1 MERDVNRVAL
11 VVDGGNSKTDLALIG
26 ADGRVLAAV
35 RGPGSSPQRV
45 GVAGSIEVLE
55 ALRDDALER
64 AALDGAGEVADV
76 AEVLMAGAD
85 LPEEERALHDALAE
99 RNWVGKVA
107 VANDT
112 YAVLRTGT
120 DRGWGVAVVC
130 GAGVNCVGVAPDGRE
145 ARFLALGAISGDWGG
160 GEDLGL
166 AGLGAAA
173 RSADG
178 RGSRTTLERRVPDH
192 FGLTTPAEVAEAIHC
207 RRLPQRRVVEL
218 APVVLAE
225 AEADPVARELVD
237 RLADEIVAMARVAM
251 SELDLL
257 DEQVE
262 VLLGGGLF
270 RSDHGGLAS
279 AVAGQVEAIAPRA
292 DVRVIDSPPVVGAAL
307 LALDQLGADADARA
321 RVRRELDAAMADL
334 GDGPAGA
341 GTVAM
346 APDLEVDGD
355 G

>member
-1 MERDVNRVAL
+1 MNRVAL

-35 RGPGSSPQRV
+35 RGPGSSPQRL
-45 GVAGSIEVLE
+45 GVAGCVEVLE
-55 ALRDDALER
+55 GLRDDALER

-76 AEVLMAGAD
+76 VEVLMAGAD
-85 LPEEERALHDALAE
+85 LPEEERALHDALTD
-99 RNWVGKVA
+99 RNWVGGVA

-166 AGLGAAA
+166 AGLSAAA

-178 RGSRTTLERRVPDH
+178 RGAKTTLERRVPDH
-192 FGLTTPAEVAEAIHC
+192 FDLGTPAEVAEAIHC
-207 RRLPQRRVVEL
+207 GRLPQRRVVEL

-225 AEADPVARELVD
+225 ADGDPVARDLVD
-237 RLADEIVAMARVAM
+237 RLADEVVAMARVAM
-251 SELDLL
+251 SELGLL
-257 DEQVE
+257 DEPVE
-262 VLLGGGLF
+262 VVLGGGLF
-270 RSDHGGLAS
+270 RSDDGGLAS

-307 LALDQLGADADARA
+307 LALDQLGAGADART

-334 GDGPAGA
+334 AGT
-341 GTVAM
+341 GTVAV
-346 APDLEVDGD
+346 AADLEADGD